1 MPPDPIPE
9 RRPVGDTFTG
19 SLLKIDDTYLLAT
32 ASPTGIDPVASGLF
46 VVRYGV
52 RFLEKPFLSIVP
64 GLLALDYGDMLVGDA
79 AWDFLLNRSN
89 LYPRADV
96 VGYRNDGHDDMIP
109 VKWLDLAMPFEVL
122 IYTPEQDTLPAASV
136 EALIAPRNA
145 DIPERILNYLP
156 HYSTISDWQASKNTD
171 E

>member
-19 SLLKIDDTYLLAT
+19 SLLKLDDTFLLVT
-32 ASPTGIDPVASGLF
+32 ANPTGTAPIVSGPL

-64 GLLALDYGDMLVGDA
+64 GLLALDYGAMLVGDT
-79 AWDFLLNRSN
+79 AWEFLLSRSN

-96 VGYRNDGHDDMIP
+96 VGYRNDGHDDMVP
-109 VKWLDLAMPFEVL
+109 VKWLDLAIPFEVL
-122 IYTPEQDTLPAASV
+122 VYINDQDTMPAASV
-136 EALIAPRNA
+136 KALIAPRNA
-145 DIPERILNYLP
+145 DIPERILKNLP
-156 HYSTISDWQASKNTD
+156 RYSTISDWQASKND